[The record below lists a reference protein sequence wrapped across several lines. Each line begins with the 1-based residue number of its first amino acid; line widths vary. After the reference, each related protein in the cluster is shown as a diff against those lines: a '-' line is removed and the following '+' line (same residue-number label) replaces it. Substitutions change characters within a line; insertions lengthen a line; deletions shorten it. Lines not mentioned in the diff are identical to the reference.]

1 MSCRVKQGLLQ
12 LFPVTDSIYRY
23 SSIYVAVDDGYWEF
37 FKTSKNSTI
46 EKRCTQLMICI
57 IYKCRNVVN
66 KTLMLYSI
74 IHIALPSWACQVLVK
89 RQQIPSA
96 G

>member
-37 FKTSKNSTI
+37 FKTSK
-46 EKRCTQLMICI
+46 KRKKVHATYDLHNLQM
-57 IYKCRNVVN
+57 
-66 KTLMLYSI
+66 
-74 IHIALPSWACQVLVK
+74 
-89 RQQIPSA
+89 
-96 G
+96 